1 MMGTT
6 WKIITVNMTEQDDA
20 RLVRLADLWGLSK
33 AATVRRLIDQ
43 ATPAFLDEDL
53 AHTCLDGQ
61 RTRWGI
67 SSPDLAGG
75 ACPACW
81 PEGSLPT
88 RLEREDAMR
97 AVAFQHRWSD
107 DRTPWFVH
115 LVERRRLHQ
124 EEE

>member
-1 MMGTT
+1 MGTA
-6 WKIITVNMTEQDDA
+6 WRIVTVNMTDQDDA

-33 AATVRRLIDQ
+33 AAAVRRLIAD
-43 ATPAFLDEDL
+43 ATPAFLDEDVP
-53 AHTCLDGQ
+53 HTCREGQ
-61 RTRWGI
+61 RAKWGI
-67 SSPDLAGG
+67 STPNLPGG
-75 ACPACW
+75 PCPACW

-97 AVAFQHRWSD
+97 AAAFQLQWSD

-115 LVERRRLHQ
+115 VVERRRLHQ